1 MGQVILC
8 LNKSTGRRC
17 DSSIAISRSSML
29 SSSLSFPLDNIVDS
43 NLEKYFCSP
52 VKTWQ
57 AQSPLAANLVQSK
70 TELAAREPG
79 SGCAA
84 SQLASRSRSS
94 RLPRLSSVPSIC
106 ESRKHRDR
114 LRTGESTREECLR
127 WD

>member
-1 MGQVILC
+1 LLMGQVRLF

-17 DSSIAISRSSML
+17 DSSIAISRSSTL
-29 SSSLSFPLDNIVDS
+29 SSSLSFPLDNILDS

-57 AQSPLAANLVQSK
+57 ARSPLAANLVQSK

-94 RLPRLSSVPSIC
+94 RLPRPSNVFLTR
-106 ESRKHRDR
+106 ESRKGRDR
-114 LRTGESTREECLR
+114 LRTG
-127 WD
+127 